1 LARKALPPPD
11 RMTFL
16 EHLEELRQRLIKSL
30 LGLIVGFLACW
41 GFAQQIF
48 HFITEPMRRSG
59 VAFEFI
65 YTQPTE
71 AFMLY
76 MRMAF
81 FVGIFVVAPFILYQV
96 WAFIAPGLYRHEKVY
111 ALPFI
116 VFGTLFFIAGGL
128 FGHYV
133 LFPLT
138 FRFLGEYAGG
148 DMSFKPKVS
157 EYFDFYAW
165 FVLGLG
171 LVFQLPVVIFVLS
184 RIGLVTA
191 GFLLRMSKY
200 ALLVCFLVSAVVTPS
215 GDIVTQSIL
224 AVPMMALY
232 MLGVAVAWVFG
243 KPRRAPEDVAV
254 SAPGA
259 GS

>member
-1 LARKALPPPD
+1 
-11 RMTFL
+11 MTFL
-16 EHLEELRQRLIKSL
+16 EHLEELRQRLIRSL
-30 LGLIVGFLACW
+30 LAMLVGFLACW

-48 HFITEPMRRSG
+48 HFVTEPMRKSG

-76 MRMAF
+76 MKMAF
-81 FVGIFVVAPFILYQV
+81 FCGIFLVTPFILYQV
-96 WAFIAPGLYRHEKVY
+96 WSFIAPGLYRHEKAY

-116 VFGTLFFIAGGL
+116 LFGSLFFLAGGL

-138 FRFLGEYAGG
+138 FRFLGEYGG
-148 DMSFKPKVS
+148 SDMSFKPKVS

-171 LVFQLPVVIFVLS
+171 LVFQLPVVIYVLS

-191 GFLLRMSKY
+191 RFLLRMSKY

-215 GDIVTQSIL
+215 GDIVTQTIL
-224 AVPMMALY
+224 AVPMMGLY
-232 MLGVAVAWVFG
+232 LLGVGVAWAFG
-243 KPRRAPEDVAV
+243 KPRRAQEDSSV
-254 SAPGA
+254 SVRGA

>member
-1 LARKALPPPD
+1 
-11 RMTFL
+11 MTFL
-16 EHLEELRQRLIKSL
+16 EHLEELRQRLVKSL
-30 LGLIVGFLACW
+30 LALVVGFLACW
-41 GFAQQIF
+41 GFARQIF

-76 MRMAF
+76 MKMAF
-81 FVGIFVVAPFILYQV
+81 FVGIFLVAPFVLYQV
-96 WAFIAPGLYRHEKVY
+96 WAFIAPGLYRHEKAY

-116 VFGTLFFIAGGL
+116 VFGSLFFIAGGL

-138 FRFLGEYAGG
+138 FRFLGEYAGT

-191 GFLLRMSKY
+191 RLLLRWFKY

-224 AVPMMALY
+224 AVPMLGLY
-232 MLGVAVAWVFG
+232 LLGVGVAWAFG
-243 KPRRAPEDVAV
+243 RPRRAETPTALSV
-254 SAPGA
+254 PGG